1 MTQTLGREQRLKSQK
16 TIDDIF
22 QKRNSV
28 SKYPIR
34 LLWKELT
41 DGSTNS
47 QCAFF
52 VPKRHFKHAT
62 DRNRI
67 KRLMR
72 EAYRTHR
79 DKYLSHTTC
88 HYAFVLL
95 WSNNVMP
102 SYADV
107 CMIMDGA
114 FGKWK
119 EKTAV
124 CL

>member
-16 TIDDIF
+16 TIDEIF
-22 QKRNSV
+22 KQRNSV

-41 DGSTNS
+41 EDSLHS

-52 VPKRHFKHAT
+52 VPKRYFKHAT

-79 DKYLSHTTC
+79 DKYLSHTDS

-102 SYADV
+102 SYADI

>member
-47 QCAFF
+47 QCAFLF
-52 VPKRHFKHAT
+52 LNAT
-62 DRNRI
+62 LNTPQT
-67 KRLMR
+67 
-72 EAYRTHR
+72 AT
-79 DKYLSHTTC
+79 
-88 HYAFVLL
+88 V
-95 WSNNVMP
+95 SN
-102 SYADV
+102 A
-107 CMIMDGA
+107 
-114 FGKWK
+114 
-119 EKTAV
+119 
-124 CL
+124 